1 MTDYIL
7 ELKNITKKFD
17 DKPILNDCSIDI
29 KRGEFLTL
37 LGSSGCGKTTT
48 LRIIAGL
55 ETLDSGSVI
64 LNGRD
69 ITNLEPNKRELNTI
83 FQNYALFPHMNVFDN
98 VGYALRIRGISK
110 AGIKDAVTDVLDR
123 MQLSGFEKKR
133 IETLSGG
140 EKQRVA
146 IARAII
152 NKPSLL
158 LLDEPLS
165 ALDLQLRKSMQTQ
178 LKDLQKKLDLTF
190 IYITHDQE
198 EAINMSDRIAVM
210 KEGSFLQIGTPDEIY
225 NTPKSSYVATFVG
238 NANIINSS
246 ILEKRDNNNLLIDV
260 AGKAV
265 LIHNNTALVPN
276 VGQKIK
282 LAVRCENVVLNC
294 KEENA
299 TKAKV
304 IDKFFGGGLLSTTLE
319 LSNTDIITSTR
330 YGLKYDADVGSEICI
345 SFMPGS
351 FILLED

>member
-7 ELKNITKKFD
+7 MLKNIKKFFD
-17 DKPILNDCSIDI
+17 DKLILNNCSINI

-37 LGSSGCGKTTT
+37 LGRSGCGKTTT

-55 ETLDSGSVI
+55 ETLDSGQVI
-64 LNGRD
+64 LNGKD

-98 VGYALRIRGISK
+98 VGYALKIRGVSK
-110 AGIKDAVTDVLDR
+110 AAIKEAVADVLENV
-123 MQLSGFEKKR
+123 QLSGFEKKR
-133 IETLSGG
+133 IDTLSGG

-165 ALDLQLRKSMQTQ
+165 ALDLQLRKSMQSQ
-178 LKDLQKKLDLTF
+178 LKELQKKLNLTF

-210 KEGSFLQIGTPDEIY
+210 KDGVFLQTGTPDEIY
-225 NTPKSSYVATFVG
+225 NNPVNSYVATFVG
-238 NANIINSS
+238 NANIINARV
-246 ILEKRDNNNLLIDV
+246 LEKRDENNLLVDV
-260 AGKAV
+260 AGKAIIV
-265 LIHNNTALVPN
+265 HNNTNLNLAIN
-276 VGQKIK
+276 QKIK
-282 LAVRCENVVLNC
+282 LAVRYENVVLNC

-304 IDKFFGGGLLSTTLE
+304 INKFFGGGLLSTTLL
-319 LSNTDIITSTR
+319 LSNQDIITSTR
-330 YGLKYDADVGSEICI
+330 YGLKYDAAVGSEICI
-345 SFMPGS
+345 SFMPDS

>member
-1 MTDYIL
+1 MPDNIL

-17 DKPILNDCSIDI
+17 DKMILNNCSIDI

-37 LGSSGCGKTTT
+37 LGKSGCGKTTT

-55 ETLDSGSVI
+55 EQLDSGSVI

-69 ITNLEPNKRELNTI
+69 ITYLEPNKRELNTI
-83 FQNYALFPHMNVFDN
+83 FQSYALFPHMNVYDN
-98 VGYALRIRGISK
+98 VAYGLKIRGVSK
-110 AGIKDAVTDVLDR
+110 STIKDAVTNVLEVV
-123 MQLSGFEKKR
+123 QLIGFEKKR
-133 IETLSGG
+133 IDTLSGG

-165 ALDLQLRKSMQTQ
+165 ALDLQLRKNMQNQ
-178 LKDLQKKLDLTF
+178 LKNLQKKLDLTF

-210 KEGSFLQIGTPDEIY
+210 KEGSFVQIGSPDEIY
-225 NTPKSSYVATFVG
+225 NAPRTSYVATFVG
-238 NANIINSS
+238 NANIINAKVINIIDSTH
-246 ILEKRDNNNLLIDV
+246 ILVDI
-260 AGKAV
+260 AGKNV
-265 LIHNNTALVPN
+265 SISHNLSSTIQK
-276 VGQKIK
+276 GQSIK

-304 IDKFFGGGLLSTTLE
+304 IDKFFGGGLLSTTLQ
-319 LSNTDIITSTR
+319 LSNNDIITSTR
-330 YGLKYDADVGSEICI
+330 YGLKYDAAVGSEICI
-345 SFMPGS
+345 SFMPDS
-351 FILLED
+351 FILLEA

>member
-1 MTDYIL
+1 MPDNIL

-17 DKPILNDCSIDI
+17 DKMILNNCSIDI

-37 LGSSGCGKTTT
+37 LGKSGCGKTTT

-55 ETLDSGSVI
+55 EQLDSGSVI

-69 ITNLEPNKRELNTI
+69 ITYLEPNKRELNTI
-83 FQNYALFPHMNVFDN
+83 FQSYALFPHMNVYDN
-98 VGYALRIRGISK
+98 VAYGLKIRGVSK
-110 AGIKDAVTDVLDR
+110 STIKDAVTNVLEAV
-123 MQLSGFEKKR
+123 QLIGFEKKR
-133 IETLSGG
+133 IDTLSGG

-165 ALDLQLRKSMQTQ
+165 ALDLQLRKNMQNQ
-178 LKDLQKKLDLTF
+178 LKNLQKKLDLTF

-210 KEGSFLQIGTPDEIY
+210 KEGSFVQIGSPDEIY
-225 NTPKSSYVATFVG
+225 NAPRTSYVATFVG
-238 NANIINSS
+238 NANIINAKVINIIDSTH
-246 ILEKRDNNNLLIDV
+246 ILVDI
-260 AGKAV
+260 AGKNV
-265 LIHNNTALVPN
+265 SISHNLSSTIQK
-276 VGQKIK
+276 GQSIK

-304 IDKFFGGGLLSTTLE
+304 IDKFFGGGLLSTTLQ
-319 LSNTDIITSTR
+319 LSNNDIITSTR
-330 YGLKYDADVGSEICI
+330 YGLKYDAAVGSEICI
-345 SFMPGS
+345 SFMPDS
-351 FILLED
+351 FILLEA